1 MKHTMPPLRTV
12 AAGIALLVATAAS
25 AQEFTFDASEFE
37 KKPFEFSGYIEL
49 KQQHMRLNQDSTLY
63 KLGYYNQPRD
73 SIDQTTLT
81 LKPEGKLR
89 SGALTLNARAHLEGD
104 WSTQQFDREFR
115 FDEFYGSYKPD
126 PGLTLDAGKIAL
138 KWGKGYAW
146 TTVGFVERQK
156 DPNDPDLARQ
166 GFTMLTADWI
176 RNFDGALRTVA
187 FTPVLLPVSA
197 DVNHD
202 FGSTGHLNAA
212 AKLYLLYNDTDIDIM
227 FLSNGSR
234 SRRLGVDFSR
244 NLGSNLEI
252 HGEWARI
259 DDTQRQVV
267 NAAGAVTALRQNASS
282 SYLLGTRYLTDQ
294 DMTWIFEYYR
304 NGPGFTESEMQNFY
318 GYIDTTYAQFVAT
331 GNETPLQR
339 AASLSR
345 SGVARPN
352 PGRDY
357 LYLRVSQKEPFDIL
371 YFTPAITLIANANDR
386 SYSVAPEVL
395 YTGFNNVELRARA
408 FFLGGGK
415 YTEFG
420 ERVNSSRLEL
430 QARLYF

>member
-1 MKHTMPPLRTV
+1 MPLRAY
-12 AAGIALLVATAAS
+12 AAGIALLLTAS
-25 AQEFTFDASEFE
+25 AAQAQDFTFDASEFE
-37 KKPFEFSGYIEL
+37 KKPFEFSGNVEL
-49 KQQHMRLNQDSTLY
+49 KQQHFRLNQDSALY
-63 KLGYYNQPRD
+63 KLGFYNQPRD
-73 SIDQTTLT
+73 SLDQTTLT

-89 SGALTLNARAHLEGD
+89 SGALTLNARAQLEGD
-104 WSTQQFDREFR
+104 WATQQFDREFR
-115 FDEFYGSYKPD
+115 FDELYGSYKPD

-166 GFTMLTADWI
+166 GFTMLTADII

-187 FTPVLLPVSA
+187 FTPVLLPATS

-212 AKLYLLYNDTDIDIM
+212 AKLYLLYNDTDIDFM

-234 SRRLGVDFSR
+234 SRRYGMDFSR

-259 DDTQRQVV
+259 EDTQRQVTD
-267 NAAGAVTALRQNASS
+267 ATGKVTTLRQNAAS
-282 SYLLGTRYLTDQ
+282 SYLLGMRYLTDQ

-318 GYIDTTYAQFVAT
+318 SYADATYAQYVAT
-331 GNETPLQR
+331 GNDTPLQR
-339 AASLSR
+339 AANLSR

-371 YFTPAITLIANANDR
+371 YFTPSITLIANANDR
-386 SYSVAPEVL
+386 SFSVTPEVL
-395 YTGFNNVELRARA
+395 YTGFNNLELRARA
-408 FFLGGGK
+408 FFLRGDR

>member
-1 MKHTMPPLRTV
+1 MPLRTLAV
-12 AAGIALLVATAAS
+12 GIALLLASSATR
-25 AQEFTFDASEFE
+25 AQEFTFDASEFQ
-37 KKPFEFSGYIEL
+37 KKPFEFSGYVEL
-49 KQQHMRLNQDSTLY
+49 KQQHQWLNQDSTLY
-63 KLGYYNQPRD
+63 KLGFYNRPRD
-73 SIDQTTLT
+73 SLDQTTLT
-81 LKPEGKLR
+81 LKPEGRLR
-89 SGALTLNARAHLEGD
+89 YGALTLNARAHLEGS
-104 WSTQQFDREFR
+104 WETRQFDREFR
-115 FDEFYGSYKPD
+115 FDELYGSYKPD

-166 GFTMLTADWI
+166 GFTMLTADII

-187 FTPVLLPVSA
+187 FTPVLLPATS

-212 AKLYLLYNDTDIDIM
+212 AKLYLLYNDTDIDFMI
-227 FLSNGSR
+227 LSNGSR
-234 SRRLGVDFSR
+234 SRRFGVDFSR

-259 DDTQRQVV
+259 ENTQRQVTD
-267 NAAGAVTALRQNASS
+267 AAGKVTTLRQNAAS
-282 SYLLGTRYLTDQ
+282 SYLLGMRYLTGRD
-294 DMTWIFEYYR
+294 TTYIFEYYR
-304 NGPGFTESEMQNFY
+304 NGSGYKEGEMQDFFRY
-318 GYIDTTYAQFVAT
+318 TDTAYAQFLAT
-331 GNETPLQR
+331 GNDTPLQR
-339 AASLSR
+339 AASVSR
-345 SGVARPN
+345 SGIARPN

-371 YFTPAITLIANANDR
+371 YFTPSITLIANANDR
-386 SYSVAPEVL
+386 SFSITPEVL
-395 YTGFNNVELRARA
+395 YTGFNNLELRARA
-408 FFLGGGK
+408 FFLRGDK